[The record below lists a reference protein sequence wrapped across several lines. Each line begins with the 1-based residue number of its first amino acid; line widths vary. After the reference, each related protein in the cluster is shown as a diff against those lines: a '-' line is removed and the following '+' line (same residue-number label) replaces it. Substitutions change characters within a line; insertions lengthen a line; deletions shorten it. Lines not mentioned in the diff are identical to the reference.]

1 MFKYVA
7 GIVAFFLCW
16 YYLGE
21 TWQVIAPFL
30 LVIFVYHKIHKFVVG
45 IKSSFQAKLGNNV
58 VNTQNQQPSQ
68 EQERAQ
74 TSAITEVKRAPEPVQ
89 QLAPTEES
97 EEEFIARVRAM
108 NS

>member
-7 GIVAFFLCW
+7 WIVVFFVCW

-30 LVIFVYHKIHKFVVG
+30 ILIFVYHKIHKFVVAL
-45 IKSSFQAKLGNNV
+45 KASFQTNASSTPAAAPV
-58 VNTQNQQPSQ
+58 QQHAQ
-68 EQERAQ
+68 EQDRAPTAPIQ
-74 TSAITEVKRAPEPVQ
+74 EVKRAPEPVQ
-89 QLAPTEES
+89 QTAPVEES

>member
-7 GIVAFFLCW
+7 WIVVFFVCW

-30 LVIFVYHKIHKFVVG
+30 ILIYVYHKIHKFVVG
-45 IKSSFQAKLGNNV
+45 IKTSFQTNV
-58 VNTQNQQPSQ
+58 ATTPAAAPVQQQTQ
-68 EQERAQ
+68 EQERAPTTPIQ
-74 TSAITEVKRAPEPVQ
+74 EVKRAPEPVQ
-89 QLAPTEES
+89 QMAPVEES

>member
-7 GIVAFFLCW
+7 GIVAFFVAW

-21 TWQVIAPFL
+21 IWQVIAPFL
-30 LVIFVYHKIHKFVVG
+30 FVIFIYHKVYKFVVG
-45 IKSSFQAKLGNNV
+45 FKASIFKTE
-58 VNTQNQQPSQ
+58 NTQNAIAPQGQHSQ
-68 EQERAQ
+68 VQVGAQ
-74 TSAITEVKRAPEPVQ
+74 SIPTPQVKRAPEPVQ
-89 QLAPTEES
+89 QLTPNEES

>member
-7 GIVAFFLCW
+7 GIVLFFVCW

-30 LVIFVYHKIHKFVVG
+30 LVKLVYHKIHKFVVG